1 MLPLDLHV
9 LSLWLAFILSQDQ
22 TLRCNLYLYLFLA
35 ELTSYLSQVV
45 SFKTSCS
52 FAPQARRPR
61 DASLASCHCTLFL
74 LLLTTSFRWESG
86 CKDMVL
92 LPYRPNISGN
102 IFWTFFFIFRQNVVP
117 QAFGREKNFFS
128 SRGGISRRGGGNGKG
143 RPPPPVTASPLRM
156 TCAVV
161 RRAGAPRRVCTGMS
175 WPCP

>member
-9 LSLWLAFILSQDQ
+9 SLQFVSLSLPCGID
-22 TLRCNLYLYLFLA
+22 FLPFTGR
-35 ELTSYLSQVV
+35 LLK
-45 SFKTSCS
+45 KTSCS
-52 FAPQARRPR
+52 FAPPALRPR

-117 QAFGREKNFFS
+117 QAFGREKIFFVPRRHFPQGRRKRQGEAAT
-128 SRGGISRRGGGNGKG
+128 SRDCL
-143 RPPPPVTASPLRM
+143 PLRM